1 MSTRQSRAGQGPHSF
16 RPYLLPLL
24 LWAGMAPAQDVADG
38 ERHYDARAA
47 LSQSR
52 ALSTAEQLRSQAQV
66 PQSLSA
72 DVRELSALEVD
83 AITGAVRSLASERGF
98 LSAAASEPP
107 MAIAMDFVRRNVA
120 ALGLEASDLEGY
132 AVSDVVFSKVTGA
145 TRIYLQQRYQ
155 GIPVYNAQLQINVNR
170 DGRILSVN
178 NSFMAGLQRA
188 IASLQPAVELPAAVG
203 EALRFS
209 GLRAPAPGKL
219 SAGAGVQQRTR
230 VANAGISLEPIDG
243 ALMILPVRP
252 GEARLVWNFQIHTL
266 DRQHMWDLTVDAGT
280 GQVWTRFDWV
290 AGDQYRVYPRPVESP
305 NHTTPL
311 PPSDGRVLAVNPA
324 NSLAAPFG
332 WHDTNGAAGAE
343 STLTTGNNV
352 DAYTDVDANNVADT
366 NSRPNGGASLN
377 FDLPLNLTL
386 APSGYRPAAVTNLF
400 YWNNIIHD
408 VQYQYGFD
416 EAGGNFQVNNYGR
429 GGLGND
435 SVRAE
440 AQDGAGT
447 NNANFGT
454 PPDGQRPRMQM
465 FIWTPS
471 NPDRDGDLDAGIIVH
486 EYGHGISN
494 RLVGG
499 PSNVNC
505 LTNTQ
510 QPGEGLSDWWALA
523 YTAQPGDTGPKPRG
537 IGTYSL
543 NQQTNGQGIRT
554 QRYSTDPA
562 VNTWTYASISGMAV
576 PHGVGSVWAQGMWEV
591 YWKLVG
597 AHGFDPNLYNAAGSA
612 GNQRAMLYVNEG
624 LKNTACNPTFTQVR
638 DGIIQAAQ
646 ANHGGE
652 DVCRMWEAFAA
663 YGLGTNAVS
672 GGANST
678 SPTNGFNI
686 PASCQGGGGTTVFL
700 DTFETN
706 LGWQTNPNGTDTATT
721 GQWERGDPQTTTSS
735 GTKQLGTTVS
745 GVNDLVTARLAGA
758 SAGVNDID
766 GGVTSIRSPA
776 IALPATGNLTLS
788 FSQYLAHGSNATSAD
803 FLRVSVVGSTTSVV
817 FQRLGSATDVDGVWA
832 SASASLN
839 SFAGQTVRLLI
850 EAADASTASLVEAG
864 IDDVRITQQ

>member
-1 MSTRQSRAGQGPHSF
+1 MSTRQSRAGQGSHSL

-24 LWAGMAPAQDVADG
+24 LWAGLAPAQDIAEA

-47 LSQSR
+47 LSQAR

-72 DVRELSALEVD
+72 DVKELSALEVD
-83 AITGAVRSLASERGF
+83 AITGAVRSLSSERGF
-98 LSAAASEPP
+98 LSGAASAPP
-107 MAIAMDFVRRNVA
+107 MAIAMDFVRRNLV
-120 ALGLEASDLEGY
+120 ALGLEESDLDGY
-132 AVSDVVFSKVTGA
+132 TVSDVVYSKVTGA

-155 GIPVYNAQLQINVNR
+155 GMPVYNAQLQINVNR
-170 DGRILSVN
+170 DGRTISVN
-178 NSFMAGLQRA
+178 SSFMAGLQRA
-188 IASLQPAVELPAAVG
+188 VASLQPAVELPAAVG

-209 GLRAPAPGKL
+209 GMRTRAPATS

-243 ALMILPVRP
+243 VLMILPIRP

-280 GQVWTRFDWV
+280 GEVWTRFDWV

-311 PPSDGRVLAVNPA
+311 PPSDGRVLVVNPA

-366 NSRPNGGASLN
+366 NSRPDGGASLN

-400 YWNNIIHD
+400 YWNNSIHD

-494 RLVGG
+494 RLIGG
-499 PSNVNC
+499 PANVNC

-523 YTAQPGDTGPKPRG
+523 YTAQTGDTGPKPRG

-591 YWKLVG
+591 YWKLVD
-597 AHGFDPNLYNAAGSA
+597 AHGFDPNLYNAAGNA

-646 ANHGGE
+646 DNHGGE

-817 FQRLGSATDVDGVWA
+817 FQRLGSATDVDGAWA

>member
-1 MSTRQSRAGQGPHSF
+1 MSTRQSRPGQGPHSL
-16 RPYLLPLL
+16 RLYLLPLL
-24 LWAGMAPAQDVADG
+24 LWAGLAPAQGLTDG

-47 LSQSR
+47 LSSARALDQSR
-52 ALSTAEQLRSQAQV
+52 SQTLT
-66 PQSLSA
+66 PPSLSA
-72 DVRELSALEVD
+72 DVQELSALELDEV
-83 AITGAVRSLASERGF
+83 TGAVRSLSSERGF
-98 LSAAASEPP
+98 LSAATAGLP
-107 MAIAMDFVRRNVA
+107 MTIAMDFVRRNLA
-120 ALGLEASDLEGY
+120 ALNLEASDLEGY
-132 AVSDVVFSKVTGA
+132 TVSNVVYSKVTGA
-145 TRIYLQQRYQ
+145 THIYLQQRYQ

-170 DGRILSVN
+170 DGRIMSVN
-178 NSFMAGLQRA
+178 NSFVAGLQRA
-188 IASLQPAVELPAAVG
+188 VGSLKPGKQLPAAVG

-209 GLRAPAPGKL
+209 GMKVPAL
-219 SAGAGVQQRTR
+219 SIIGTNKDPQEHTR

-243 ALMILPVRP
+243 SLMLLPVRP

-266 DRQHMWDLTVDAGT
+266 DKQHMWDMTVDAGT

-311 PPSDGRVLAVNPA
+311 PPADGRTLVVNPA
-324 NSLAAPFG
+324 NALASPFG

-343 STLTTGNNV
+343 SQLTTGNNA
-352 DAYTDVDANNVADT
+352 DAYTDIDANNTADA
-366 NSRPNGGASLN
+366 NSRPSGGAALN
-377 FDLPLNLTL
+377 FDFPLNLAL
-386 APSGYRPAAVTNLF
+386 APSGYRPGAVTNLF
-400 YWNNIIHD
+400 YLNNIIHD

-416 EAGGNFQVNNYGR
+416 EAAGNFQVNNYGR
-429 GGLGND
+429 GGAGND

-454 PPDGQRPRMQM
+454 PADGARPRMQM
-465 FIWTPS
+465 FVWTAPT
-471 NPDRDGDLDAGIIVH
+471 PDRDGDLDASIVIH

-494 RLVGG
+494 RLIGG
-499 PSNVNC
+499 PQNVNC

-510 QPGEGLSDWWALA
+510 QAGEGLSDWWALA
-523 YTAQPGDTGPKPRG
+523 YTARTGDTGPQSRG
-537 IGTYSL
+537 IGTYAL
-543 NQQTNGQGIRT
+543 NQQTNGRGIRT
-554 QRYSTDPA
+554 QPYSTNQA
-562 VNTWTYASISGMAV
+562 LNTWTYASINGMAV

-591 YWKLVG
+591 YWKLVD
-597 AHGFDPNLYNAAGSA
+597 AHGFDQNLYNATGSA

-624 LKNTACNPTFTQVR
+624 LKNSACNPTFTQIR

-646 ANHGGE
+646 DNHGGE

-678 SPTNGFNI
+678 SPTNGFNV
-686 PASCQGGGGTTVFL
+686 PASCQGGGGGTTVFS

-721 GQWERGDPQTTTSS
+721 GQWERGDPEATDS
-735 GTKQLGTTVS
+735 GGPKQLGTTVS

-758 SAGVNDID
+758 AGAGTNDID

-776 IALPATGNLTLS
+776 ITLPATGTLTLT
-788 FSQYLAHGSNATSAD
+788 FSQYLAHGANATNAD
-803 FLRVSVVGSTTSVV
+803 FLRVIVVGNTSSVV
-817 FQRLGSATDVDGVWA
+817 FQRLGAATNVNGAWA
-832 SASASLN
+832 TATASLN
-839 SFAGQTVRLLI
+839 SFAGQTVRILV
-850 EAADASTASLVEAG
+850 EAADAGTASLVEAG

>member
-1 MSTRQSRAGQGPHSF
+1 MSNR
-16 RPYLLPLL
+16 LLSKGLLFAPLL
-24 LWAGMAPAQDVADG
+24 LWAGLAAAQGPADG

-47 LSQSR
+47 QPRALTLDQSR
-52 ALSTAEQLRSQAQV
+52 APAQAS
-66 PQSLSA
+66 QSLSA
-72 DVRELSALEVD
+72 DVQELTALEVD
-83 AITGAVRSLASERGF
+83 EITGAVRSLSSERGF
-98 LSAAASEPP
+98 LSMPASGQP
-107 MAIAMDFVRRNVA
+107 MAIAMDFLQRNLA

-132 AVSDVVFSKVTGA
+132 TVSNVVFSKVTGA

-155 GIPVYNAQLQINVNR
+155 GVPVYNAQLQVNVNR
-170 DGRILSVN
+170 DGRVISVN
-178 NSFMAGLQRA
+178 NSFMAGVQRA
-188 IASLQPAVELPAAVG
+188 ARSLKPKLQMPAAVG
-203 EALRFS
+203 EALKFS
-209 GLRAPAPGKL
+209 GMKMPAPGVV
-219 SAGAGVQQRTR
+219 SAGAGVLQRTR

-243 ALMILPVRP
+243 SLMLLPVRP

-266 DRQHMWDLTVDAGT
+266 DKQHMWDLTVDADT

-311 PPSDGRVLAVNPA
+311 PPADGRVLVTNPA
-324 NSLAAPFG
+324 NSLASPFG

-352 DAYTDVDANNVADT
+352 DAYTDIDANNTADA
-366 NSRPNGGASLN
+366 NSRPNGGASLI
-377 FDLPLNLTL
+377 FDLPLNLTQ
-386 APSGYRPAAVTNLF
+386 APSAYRPAAVANLF

-416 EAGGNFQVNNYGR
+416 EAAGNFQVNNYGR

-454 PPDGQRPRMQM
+454 PADGQRPRMQM
-465 FIWTPS
+465 FIWTSPT
-471 NPDRDGDLDAGIIVH
+471 PDRDGDLDASIVIH

-499 PSNVNC
+499 PANVSC
-505 LTNTQ
+505 LTNRQ
-510 QPGEGLSDWWALA
+510 QAGEGLSDWWALA
-523 YTAQPGDTGPKPRG
+523 YTARPGDTGPQSRG

-543 NQQTNGQGIRT
+543 NQQTNGRGIRT
-554 QRYSTDPA
+554 QPYSTNQA
-562 VNTWTYASISGMAV
+562 INTWTYASINGMAV

-591 YWKLVG
+591 YWKLVD
-597 AHGFDPNLYNAAGSA
+597 AHGFDSNLYNANGNA

-624 LKNTACNPTFTQVR
+624 LKNTACNPTFTQIR
-638 DGIIQAAQ
+638 DGIIQAAMD
-646 ANHGGE
+646 NHGGE

-678 SPTNGFNI
+678 TPTNGFNV
-686 PASCQGGGGTTVFL
+686 PASCQGGGGGTTVFS
-700 DTFETN
+700 DTFETS

-721 GQWERGDPQTTTSS
+721 GQWERGDPEATDSS
-735 GTKQLGTTVS
+735 GPKQLGTTVS

-758 SAGVNDID
+758 AGAGTNDID

-776 IALPATGNLTLS
+776 ITLPASGNLTLS
-788 FSQYLAHGSNATSAD
+788 FSFYLAHGSNATNAD

-817 FQRLGSATDVDGVWA
+817 FQRLGAATDVDGAWA

-850 EAADASTASLVEAG
+850 EAADAGTASLVEAG